1 MSNGPRK
8 RLPSYPRVRVTS
20 TDAFVPPMRTPPEL
34 ARVVVAPT
42 EEEREE
48 GAARWQATKT
58 DPVVMAYKIKA
69 LEEDVHDHENQLRNV
84 PEVIREEIALDKAK
98 SALSLL
104 GVIKGIAKGLIV
116 VILTLAITKGIEWW
130 GSSKHAPPLRYDKDG
145 NPLP

>member
-1 MSNGPRK
+1 MSEPRK
-8 RLPSYPRVRVTS
+8 RLPSYPRARIHS
-20 TDAFVPPMRTPPEL
+20 TDAFAPPKMRTPQEL
-34 ARVVVAPT
+34 AAVVIEPT

-48 GAARWQATKT
+48 GANRWKASQT
-58 DPVVMAYKIKA
+58 DPVVMAYKIRG

-130 GSSKHAPPLRYDKDG
+130 GSAKHAPPLRYDKDG
-145 NPLP
+145 NPIP